1 MNRNNNYTID
11 PLEISIALIAFIIG
25 VGILT
30 LPGSL
35 ADTLNTADGW
45 ITIIVGGSIICALV
59 YVTVRLQKEFPEQ
72 TLLQFL
78 LAGQKSKWLAVLL
91 GVLFSLHFLMLM
103 GFESRMLA
111 IVLDMYLIDRTP
123 SVIVICTILV
133 VTSYAV
139 SKGVQGLIHLNVL
152 FIPFILT
159 VLLAILLFNVQHAK
173 LDPILPVAPKGILHP
188 LKGLP
193 NVVLAY
199 IGVEILLFFMGRMK
213 GKDVKAWPLNIGVGI
228 VTLFYFLIT
237 FFTYFVFGVEQ
248 SKVINFTTVELAK
261 VVEVPGGFFERV
273 ESMMITVWTMAI
285 FNTIAMSQLIII
297 LIYNDLF
304 SAFKKQTQSGN
315 YLTPVIVFITI
326 IIAFIPESI
335 SDTLTWGD
343 WIGYF
348 GFSVL
353 ILSLLVGYVTVGWRK
368 KRRELGDRH
377 GESTKA

>member
-1 MNRNNNYTID
+1 
-11 PLEISIALIAFIIG
+11 
-25 VGILT
+25 
-30 LPGSL
+30 
-35 ADTLNTADGW
+35 
-45 ITIIVGGSIICALV
+45 
-59 YVTVRLQKEFPEQ
+59 
-72 TLLQFL
+72 
-78 LAGQKSKWLAVLL
+78 
-91 GVLFSLHFLMLM
+91 MLM